1 MKPCAC
7 SETNNTAMAV
17 AAWRSANWAR
27 HGVRQTF
34 GNFTAASLAGSS
46 IGSGNRLRRLS
57 TNASERCLDTRSIL
71 VSEHVAHLE
80 TSSAVAWINRERVGH
95 ARHSAGVVN
104 GRRWGT
110 AIPTVNMLNQTLE
123 ARHGCIRG
131 GCLMCS
137 FKCGLSASVH
147 RATPTSSGGSRVLG
161 IFTAQPGLLYRPCFI
176 RQSAR
181 IPVSCAQPVNLQC
194 NAMQC
199 NAVLSYPI
207 KALAHDPIWCFISF

>member
-34 GNFTAASLAGSS
+34 RNFNAASLAGSS

-110 AIPTVNMLNQTLE
+110 AIPTVNMPESDLGGTPRLHQRWLPYVQLQMRFVSKRASSNSNIKRRE
-123 ARHGCIRG
+123 PCARDLH
-131 GCLMCS
+131 CS
-137 FKCGLSASVH
+137 T
-147 RATPTSSGGSRVLG
+147 RAT
-161 IFTAQPGLLYRPCFI
+161 I
-176 RQSAR
+176 
-181 IPVSCAQPVNLQC
+181 
-194 NAMQC
+194 
-199 NAVLSYPI
+199 
-207 KALAHDPIWCFISF
+207 

>member
-123 ARHGCIRG
+123 ARHGCASEVVALCAASNAVCQQACIEQLQHQAAG
-131 GCLMCS
+131 AVCS
-137 FKCGLSASVH
+137 G
-147 RATPTSSGGSRVLG
+147 SS
-161 IFTAQPGLLYRPCFI
+161 LLNQGYYI
-176 RQSAR
+176 D
-181 IPVSCAQPVNLQC
+181 PVS
-194 NAMQC
+194 
-199 NAVLSYPI
+199 
-207 KALAHDPIWCFISF
+207 